1 MGIDRKKASE
11 YIERIYLD
19 HDDPKRLDYI
29 CRVSRN
35 DFGSPITDDAARL
48 FKTLIH
54 LVKPKEILEI
64 GTSIGFSTTSMALAA
79 RGYGGRITTLEI
91 DSSWAEIAK
100 QIFKREG
107 VSDTIDVVVGDASD
121 KIKNFDDE
129 SFDIVFQDSAK
140 PLYPVMLKD
149 CIRVLRKGGL
159 FLVDN
164 TLFPVRVPEEE
175 WSDSLSKIHDFNNM
189 LLKMP
194 VQSTILPIGTGCTVA
209 VKL

>member
-1 MGIDRKKASE
+1 MSVEYKKAME
-11 YIERIYLD
+11 YIERIYEEQ
-19 HDDPKRLDYI
+19 DDPKRLDYVA
-29 CRVSRN
+29 RVSRN
-35 DFGSPITDDAARL
+35 DFGSPITDEAARL

-54 LVKPKEILEI
+54 LVRPKRILEI

-79 RGYGGRITTLEI
+79 RTYGGRITTLEI
-91 DSSWAEIAK
+91 DSSWAEITK
-100 QIFKREG
+100 NIFSREG
-107 VSDTIDVVVGDASD
+107 VSDVIDIIVGDASET
-121 KIKNFDDE
+121 IKDFEDE
-129 SFDIVFQDSAK
+129 TFDIVFQDSAK
-140 PLYPVMLKD
+140 PLYPVMLDD

-164 TLFPVRVPEEE
+164 TLFPVRSPKEK
-175 WSDSLSKIHDFNNM
+175 WSDSLSKIHDFNEM